1 MNRQE
6 EVLLLAEQLL
16 ADIELKRLA
25 ATDIVLKAS
34 RLGRLAGHDDL
45 QTFLRYEREGY
56 PSREVAGEWVTR
68 AGRNRPEDK
77 WFSAPLTQIE
87 AVLESS
93 QQAMEA
99 LKGGGNYSGDMV
111 PIAAR
116 EHDQRI
122 VKLSQSLTPCLT
134 VRGAVLATIYSL
146 VTEIYHEL
154 LFSQLQS
161 TLFEQAR
168 VRVDGALAQ
177 ASGSALDKIESVS
190 DRLREGAPESVSQAL
205 TTCRRLID
213 SCADHVFQGR
223 EGDYVIG
230 EQPLKVGNGHVLNR
244 LQAYCHQQGISK
256 SRHDRIR
263 KTMAE
268 LYSRCSAGTHA
279 DVTIQEA
286 RFVFLQTY
294 VLLGEVLTLRNED
307 VAPAQ

>member
-6 EVLLLAEQLL
+6 EALQLAEQLL

-56 PSREVAGEWVTR
+56 PDEEQHGEWVKR
-68 AGRNRPEDK
+68 AGRLRGED
-77 WFSAPLTQIE
+77 WFKAPLTHIE
-87 AVLESS
+87 AVVETSNNS
-93 QQAMEA
+93 VEA
-99 LKGGGNYSGDMV
+99 LKGGGNYSGDMARIAQEDHDRRIIK
-111 PIAAR
+111 IAAAM
-116 EHDQRI
+116 
-122 VKLSQSLTPCLT
+122 TPCLAI
-134 VRGAVLATIYSL
+134 RGAVLSTIYSL

-154 LFSQLQS
+154 LFSELQS

-168 VRVDGALAQ
+168 VSVDGALAQ

-213 SCADHVFQGR
+213 SCADHLFPGR
-223 EGDYVIG
+223 EGDYMVG

-263 KTMAE
+263 KAMSE

-294 VLLGEVLTLRNED
+294 VQLGEILTLKTTD
-307 VAPAQ
+307 VASAD